1 MYINSI
7 PNSLVGTNSVVM
19 QTGVFQVS
27 SKKKEFSKLR
37 LKLSE
42 VAHVKRSDLKQVVS
56 YVVLYS
62 GSS

>member
-42 VAHVKRSDLKQVVS
+42 VAHVKRSDLKQAVS
-56 YVVLYS
+56 YVVLCS